1 MKSSNNYIS
10 RGFTMIEMM
19 IVACVITILALV
31 GFANFGRYSEKTNR
45 QEATALLS
53 QYYSYA
59 KSASAEFLCN
69 PGNFVSLGF
78 NPVGQIKSRILA
90 APPPAPCTL
99 PLGYPNNNND
109 CISTAFD
116 KTHTEDGGTECRD
129 PPIPT
134 PLDEYYFPSW
144 TETASMDDVANN
156 ECPDVNG
163 VNVTAVNDGDKLTF
177 RTLACLRGSS
187 KLRTPA
193 VACICHNGVIG
204 GNEEACSKDD
214 CKQP

>member
-1 MKSSNNYIS
+1 MS

-53 QYYSYA
+53 QYYAYA

-90 APPPAPCTL
+90 ANGDCTL

-144 TETASMDDVANN
+144 TETASIDGVADN
-156 ECPDVNG
+156 ECPAVNG
-163 VNVTAVNDGDKLTF
+163 VNVTAVNKDDLTF
-177 RTLACLRGSS
+177 RTLACLIIDPSA
-187 KLRTPA
+187 KPFPKAA

-214 CKQP
+214 CKQPQP